1 MKRFPFVRQS
11 DSKLCGLACLASICK
26 YYGKH
31 ISLGFLSRYC
41 DIQPE
46 GISMLSLSK
55 TAQSLGFGKLCV
67 SIPYSKLTCIDSPCI
82 LHWNQNHYVVL
93 YRINKNKEIFFICD
107 PAKGKYKLCKKDL
120 INHWLGISEKGAVL
134 LLEPN
139 SDFKNIQD
147 FDEEKHSSLSIIAE
161 YLHAYRGYLVQLTIG
176 LLFTSCL
183 QFVFPFLTQSVV
195 DIGIHNRNINLLWM
209 IMIGWLIIVFAKT
222 LTEVIRRWLMLHITM
237 RVNVSLISEFFI
249 KLMELPMQFFESR
262 TIGDL
267 TQRVGDHNR
276 IQSFLTTQLL
286 DSFFSVLTFFIFG
299 VILFIYNLKVF
310 LIFLTGSSLYAL
322 WIMFFLDKR
331 KIIDYE
337 IFELEAINQSK
348 TYQFLS
354 SIQEIKIQNCKK
366 RRRWEWEDIQ
376 SDLFLIKQ
384 KALRLQQIQES
395 GGVFFT
401 EVKNIVIIVM
411 SAILVMNHQLS
422 IGEMMAIMFIVG
434 QLNAPLDQIMGL
446 VYSFQDMKISL
457 ERINE
462 VYDKE
467 DESAQ
472 GGSLQNIE
480 SSDILLSHVSFKYD
494 RHSPKFAVENIS
506 CIFEANKV
514 TAIVGHSG
522 SGKTTL
528 VKLILGYYNNIEG
541 EILVSGK
548 NVKFY
553 NVDWLRSCF
562 GVVMQDGFIFT
573 ESIARNIAIDDND
586 IDWDKLYLATEIANI
601 RNYIEGLPLGYNTII
616 GKEGTGLSQGQK
628 QRILIARAI
637 YKNPMFL
644 ILDEATNALDAT
656 NELSIVENL
665 AKYYKGKTV
674 IVVAHRL
681 STVKNADRIIVMD
694 HGRIVE
700 SGNHNE
706 LISQKGYYYKLI
718 KNQLE
723 LSK

>member
-1 MKRFPFVRQS
+1 MSFPFIRQT
-11 DSKLCGLACLASICK
+11 DSKLCGLTCLSSIFR
-26 YYGKH
+26 YYGKRV
-31 ISLGFLSRYC
+31 SLKILSGYC
-41 DIQPE
+41 DIHPE
-46 GISMLSLSK
+46 GISILSLSK
-55 TAQSLGFGKLCV
+55 TARLFGMETLCV
-67 SIPYSKLTCIDSPCI
+67 SIPYSKIKYIDTPCI

-93 YRINKNKEIFFICD
+93 YRINKKKEIFYICD
-107 PAKGKYKLCKKDL
+107 PAKGKYKLHKKDL
-120 INHWLGISEKGAVL
+120 IDHWLGVSEKGAAL

-139 SDFKNIQD
+139 PDFKDIKD
-147 FDEEKHSSLSIIAE
+147 FDEERHLSLSIITG
-161 YLHAYRGYLVQLTIG
+161 YLHEYRGYLAQLAIG

-209 IMIGWLIIVFAKT
+209 IMVGWLIIVFAKT

-237 RVNVSLISEFFI
+237 RVNVSLISEFFM

-267 TQRVGDHNR
+267 SQRVRDHNR
-276 IQSFLTTQLL
+276 VQSFLTSQLL
-286 DSFFSVLTFFIFG
+286 SSIFSVLTFIVFG
-299 VILFIYNLKVF
+299 IILCIYDIRIF
-310 LIFLTGSSLYAL
+310 LIFFTGSSMYAL
-322 WIMFFLDKR
+322 WVLFFMKKR

-337 IFELEAINQSK
+337 TFEVEAVNQSK

-354 SIQEIKIQNCKK
+354 SVQEIKIQNCKK

-395 GGVFFT
+395 GAVFLT

-411 SAILVMNHQLS
+411 SAMLVMDHQLS
-422 IGEMMAIMFIVG
+422 IGEMMSIMFIVG

-457 ERINE
+457 QRINE
-462 VYDKE
+462 VYHNE
-467 DESAQ
+467 DEAAQ
-472 GGSLQNIE
+472 GGSRQNIE
-480 SSDILLSHVSFKYD
+480 SSNIIFNHVSFKYD
-494 RHSPKFAVENIS
+494 RHSPKYAVDDIS
-506 CIFEANKV
+506 CAFEENKV

-528 VKLILGYYNNIEG
+528 VKLILGYYANIEG

-548 NVKFY
+548 NLNVY
-553 NVDWLRSCF
+553 DVDWLRSCF
-562 GVVMQDGFIFT
+562 GVVMQDGFIFS

-586 IDWDKLYLATEIANI
+586 IDWDKLYHAAEIANI
-601 RNYIEGLPLGYNTII
+601 RDYIEGLPLGYNTII
-616 GKEGTGLSQGQK
+616 GKEGAGLSQGQK
-628 QRILIARAI
+628 QRILIARAV
-637 YKNPMFL
+637 YRDPMFL

-665 AKYYKGKTV
+665 EKYCKGKTV
-674 IVVAHRL
+674 LVVAHRL
-681 STVKNADRIIVMD
+681 STVRNADKIIVMD

-700 SGNHNE
+700 SGNHSE
-706 LISQKGYYYKLI
+706 LISQRGYYFKLI